1 MAREFSVP
9 NQLVPVALLPA
20 AADAGGRV
28 SAYHSL
34 KGAQKAWIVAHINQ
48 GNAAQVT
55 LSPLQATNVAGAG
68 SKAIFAERIWLN
80 DATASADTLTLQT
93 ALAATFQT
101 DATLADK
108 LIIFE
113 IEPEVA
119 MDVANGFT
127 SIALQ
132 TSASNA
138 ANITEALLLI
148 YPRFQG
154 ADLINTLVN

>member
-9 NQLVPVALLPA
+9 NQLVPVALLAA
-20 AADAGGRV
+20 AADAAGRT

-68 SKAIFAERIWLN
+68 SKAIFAE
-80 DATASADTLTLQT
+80 AVTLQT

-148 YPRFQG
+148 YPRYQG